1 MTPAAKNKLNAAV
14 ETAQLLTPRINNALI
29 RARHR
34 AADDCQRIELL
45 EEARRRTTDVLSA
58 IQQAELAFKANRR
71 GEV

>member
-1 MTPAAKNKLNAAV
+1 MTPAAKDKLNAAV

-34 AADDCQRIELL
+34 AVDDGQRIELL
-45 EEARRRTTDVLSA
+45 EEARRRTTDLLCA
-58 IQQAELAFKANRR
+58 IQPAELAFKANRR